1 MHVIETVLSGPSGVS
16 PASDP
21 IGACTI
27 ARITLSGTPVPFKSF
42 NAEGDVSK
50 LQAEDF
56 IFAVKTSDDSPAFTN
71 SITS

>member
-1 MHVIETVLSGPSGVS
+1 MHVIETVLREPSGVD
-16 PASDP
+16 PASDAV
-21 IGACTI
+21 GACTI
-27 ARITLSGTPVPFKSF
+27 AKITFKSF

-56 IFAVKTSDDSPAFTN
+56 IFAVKTSDDRPAFAN